1 MKALIVVALI
11 LGSFGVMAAE
21 APRDGWARWTTASI
35 ADAPAY
41 CCFGD
46 NPAAGAR
53 CSLEKHRGFYGHRDH
68 QTTTEVQV
76 FAKYQAGRLDRV
88 QSYAIGCPVD
98 VPAGTADLGELDAR
112 TSYGRLS
119 THRLDEKDS
128 GQALAIAMHPLP
140 DAVTWLARASADGK
154 ERQRQDALL
163 WLGQLRAIEGRE
175 TLVRTLSSDPDDDM
189 RRHAIFVVAESVLPD
204 RLVLLLKRAAD
215 DPDSSV
221 RRDAWFW
228 YGQQN
233 PPEAEARLTAA
244 LHTAGSDDLKDHLVF
259 VLSQLPE
266 DRGLDAL
273 VALIEDRKLDR
284 EIRNKAL
291 FWLGQSEH
299 PRAMLTLDRWL

>member
-1 MKALIVVALI
+1 MKALIGVALAF
-11 LGSFGVMAAE
+11 GSFIASAAD

-35 ADAPAY
+35 DDAPAY

-46 NPAAGAR
+46 NHAAGAT

-76 FAKYQAGRLDRV
+76 FAKYKAGRLDRV
-88 QSYAIGCPVD
+88 QSYAIACPVD
-98 VPAGTADLGELDAR
+98 VPVGIADLGVLETHA
-112 TSYGRLS
+112 SYARLS
-119 THRLDEKDS
+119 THRLDENDS

-140 DAVTWLARASADGK
+140 EAVTWLARASTVGK

-175 TLVRTLSSDPDDDM
+175 TLVRTLRADPDDDM

-204 RLVLLLKRAAD
+204 RLSLLLTSAAD
-215 DPDSSV
+215 DADSSV

-228 YGQQN
+228 YGQQH
-233 PPEAEARLTAA
+233 PPEAESRLTAA
-244 LHTAGSDDLKDHLVF
+244 LHAAGTDDLKDHLVF
-259 VLSQLPE
+259 VLSQLPG

-299 PRAMLTLDRWL
+299 PRAMLALDRWL